1 MGNKDYSK
9 GSSWHKWDLHVHT
22 PYTHLNKEYKC
33 SEEEFIQKLCDS
45 EIDCIGLTNYFKF
58 DEKEFGLKEKIE
70 KKGIKV
76 FYNLEVR
83 LDYQNKEDQC
93 LDFHIIFSDKAKPQ
107 EIDNFLRNADAN
119 VDGTEK
125 KLADLEKDDFDKVV
139 VNFDQL
145 LECLEKESLKLR
157 GKYLLGFLSRGHGN
171 SRSSSNYKKI
181 ANKSHFLIH
190 SSDNQKALKEEQSNL
205 SSDNQKALK
214 EEQSNLSSDNQKA
227 LKEEQSN
234 LSSDNQ
240 KALKEEQSNLS
251 SDNQKALKEEQS
263 NLKKDREFWLRYN
276 KSLLQSSDA
285 HKEEQIGKKYT
296 WIKAEK
302 TFEGLK
308 QIIYEPKTRVSIDEN
323 KPQDPLYKIDCVGL
337 NFDKEVKTTNEK
349 GDTPFCYAGFN
360 ETLFFSPYFTC
371 VIGGRGSGK
380 STLLQLIAS
389 AIKNKS
395 FIKGLKYET
404 IQKYIE
410 IQPDIDIVDSV
421 EYLAQN
427 EVEEFATNVS
437 KFTEAIFNRIDS
449 KSSGKLKEL
458 EKQITKG
465 IEKFDEQIRYWQEKT
480 KLEEQ
485 LKESKKIRNKYQSII
500 DAFTDKNYLDKKDKL
515 QAKNQ
520 ALIDLEQSKKGFL
533 TFIEE
538 LKWVVNFNSKEN
550 MEEKNSYD
558 KVYNQLKQNICKELE
573 QIDINIKNGCFKSD
587 EENIRTL
594 KTEHEALSQE
604 IEEFLKEKGVSN
616 ENIGDIKNANDH
628 LANIKKN
635 IADLEHE
642 IKENANK
649 IKGFS
654 YGDIDENIEE
664 FKKQIN
670 KELNKINSTFE
681 EISKNHKEVKPI
693 TIEYRLNEDVFE
705 GVFEDFDKSV
715 DKDLKIQ
722 RHQSKIKEYLK
733 RIELKDVIDMQHAE
747 FIKELDS
754 RIENKKAAFYE
765 TMMDVFD
772 REIYFQIYQL
782 LILKHLKNVE
792 KYKIFEVRYDKR
804 ALDETSFGQKCTA
817 VLVVL
822 LSLGNNPIIIDEPE
836 AHLDSALIAKYLVT
850 LIKERK
856 QERQIIFATHNANF
870 VLNADAEL
878 IIQLKNENNK
888 IVARSFMIESDEY
901 KENLLKLEGGEKAFK
916 DRERKYGITK
926 DKN

>member
-1 MGNKDYSK
+1 MGNKDHSK

-22 PYTHLNKEYKC
+22 PYTYLNKAYQC
-33 SEEEFIQKLCDS
+33 CEEEFIQKLCDS
-45 EIDCIGLTNYFKF
+45 QIDCIGLTNYFKF
-58 DEKEFGLKEKIE
+58 NEKEFDLKEKIE
-70 KKGIKV
+70 KKDIKV

-93 LDFHIIFSDKAKPQ
+93 LDFHIIFSDKVTQQ

-119 VDGTEK
+119 VGGTEK
-125 KLADLEKDDFDKVV
+125 KLADLEKDDFDKAV

-171 SRSSSNYKKI
+171 SRSSSNHKKI
-181 ANKSHFLIH
+181 VKKVHFLIH
-190 SSDNQKALKEEQSNL
+190 SSNDQE
-205 SSDNQKALK
+205 
-214 EEQSNLSSDNQKA
+214 
-227 LKEEQSN
+227 
-234 LSSDNQ
+234 
-240 KALKEEQSNLS
+240 
-251 SDNQKALKEEQS
+251 
-263 NLKKDREFWLRYN
+263 NLKKDREFWLEYN
-276 KSLLQSSDA
+276 KPLLQSSDA
-285 HKEEQIGKKYT
+285 HKEEQIGNKYT

-337 NFDKEVKTTNEK
+337 NFDKAVKIANEK
-349 GDTPFCYAGFN
+349 GEIPFCYAGFN

-395 FIKGLKYET
+395 FVKGLEFEAK
-404 IQKYIE
+404 KYIE

-437 KFTEAIFNRIDS
+437 KFTEAIFNRMDS

-458 EKQITKG
+458 ERQITKG
-465 IEKFDEQIRYWQEKT
+465 IEKFDEQIACWQEKT
-480 KLEEQ
+480 KLEKQ
-485 LKESKKIRNKYQSII
+485 LKESEKIRKKYQNII
-500 DAFTDKNYLDKKDKL
+500 NTFTDKNYLDKKR
-515 QAKNQ
+515 QIAKTRE
-520 ALIDLEQSKKGFL
+520 ALIDLKQSKEGFL
-533 TFIEE
+533 TFIKE
-538 LKWVVNFNSKEN
+538 LKRVVNFESKEN
-550 MEEKNSYD
+550 MEAKNSYD
-558 KVYNQLKQNICKELE
+558 KVYNQLEQDICKKIEE
-573 QIDINIKNGCFKSD
+573 IDADIKNGCFKSD
-587 EENIRTL
+587 EEKIEKLESEHQTL
-594 KTEHEALSQE
+594 LQE
-604 IEEFLKEKGVSN
+604 IGEFFKEKGVSD
-616 ENIGDIKNANDH
+616 ESIGDIRNANYH
-628 LANIKKN
+628 LANIKMD
-635 IADLEHE
+635 IADLKRER
-642 IKENANK
+642 KENTNK
-649 IKGFS
+649 IEGFS
-654 YGDIDENIEE
+654 YEDIDKNIKE
-664 FKKQIN
+664 FKNQIN
-670 KELNKINSTFE
+670 EELNKINSVFE

-693 TIEYRLNEDVFE
+693 AIEYRLNEDVFE
-705 GVFEDFDKSV
+705 GVFEDFDKLV
-715 DKDLKIQ
+715 DKGFNIQ

-733 RIELKDVIDMQHAE
+733 GIELKDIIDVQCTE
-747 FIKELDS
+747 FIEKLDS
-754 RIENKKAAFYE
+754 LIENKKAAFYE
-765 TMMDVFD
+765 TMMDVFN
-772 REIYFQIYQL
+772 REIHFQIYRL
-782 LILKHLKNVE
+782 LILKHLRNVE

-804 ALDETSFGQKCTA
+804 ALNETSFGQRCTA
-817 VLVVL
+817 VLIVL

-888 IVARSFMIESDEY
+888 IIAQSFTIESDGY
-901 KENLLKLEGGEKAFK
+901 RDDLLKLEGGEEAFK
-916 DRERKYGITK
+916 NRERKYGITK

>member
-1 MGNKDYSK
+1 MGNKDHSK

-22 PYTHLNKEYKC
+22 PYTYSNKEYQC
-33 SEEEFIQKLCDS
+33 SEEDFIQKLCDS

-58 DEKEFGLKEKIE
+58 NEKEFELKEKIE
-70 KKGIKV
+70 KRGIKV

-93 LDFHIIFSDKAKPQ
+93 LDFHIIFSDKVTQQ

-119 VDGTEK
+119 VGGTEK
-125 KLADLEKDDFDKVV
+125 KLADLEKDDFDKAV

-157 GKYLLGFLSRGHGN
+157 GKYLLGFLSRGHGS
-171 SRSSSNYKKI
+171 SRSSSNYEKIVKKV
-181 ANKSHFLIH
+181 HFLIH
-190 SSDNQKALKEEQSNL
+190 SSNKQE
-205 SSDNQKALK
+205 
-214 EEQSNLSSDNQKA
+214 
-227 LKEEQSN
+227 
-234 LSSDNQ
+234 
-240 KALKEEQSNLS
+240 
-251 SDNQKALKEEQS
+251 
-263 NLKKDREFWLRYN
+263 NLKKDREFWLKYN
-276 KSLLQSSDA
+276 KPLIQSSDA
-285 HKEEQIGKKYT
+285 HEEKQIGNKYT

-308 QIIYEPKTRVSIDEN
+308 QIIYEPETRVSIDEE

-337 NFDKEVKTTNEK
+337 HFNEDIKITNEK

-360 ETLFFSPYFTC
+360 ETLFFSPNFTC

-389 AIKNKS
+389 AIKNNS
-395 FIKGLKYET
+395 FVKGLKHET

-449 KSSGKLKEL
+449 KSSGKPKEL
-458 EKQITKG
+458 EKQITKS
-465 IEKFDEQIRYWQEKT
+465 IEKFDEQIRYWQEKN

-485 LKESKKIRNKYQSII
+485 LKESEKIRKKYQSII
-500 DAFTDKNYLDKKDKL
+500 NTFTDKNYLDKKR
-515 QAKNQ
+515 QIAKKRK
-520 ALIDLEQSKKGFL
+520 ALIDLEQSKEGFL
-533 TFIEE
+533 TFIKE
-538 LKWVVNFNSKEN
+538 LKRVVNFESKEN
-550 MEEKNSYD
+550 MKENSYD
-558 KVYNQLKQNICKELE
+558 KVYNQLKQDICKELE
-573 QIDINIKNGCFKSD
+573 RIDINIKNGCFKSED
-587 EENIRTL
+587 EKIRTL
-594 KTEHEALSQE
+594 GAEREALSQE
-604 IEEFLKEKGVSN
+604 IREFLKEKGVSD
-616 ENIGDIKNANDH
+616 ESIGDIRNANDH
-628 LANIKKN
+628 LAKIKMDIN
-635 IADLEHE
+635 DLKHE

-649 IKGFS
+649 IENFS
-654 YGDIDENIEE
+654 YEDMDKNIEE
-664 FKKQIN
+664 FKDQIN
-670 KELNKINSTFE
+670 EKLSKINSAFE
-681 EISKNHKEVKPI
+681 EISKNHKEEVRLI
-693 TIEYRLNEDVFE
+693 TIKYYLNEDIFE
-705 GVFEDFDKSV
+705 GVFEDFDKLV
-715 DKDLKIQ
+715 DKGFNIQ
-722 RHQSKIKEYLK
+722 KHQSKIKEYLK
-733 RIELKDVIDMQHAE
+733 GIELKDIIDVQCAE
-747 FIKELDS
+747 FIEKLDS
-754 RIENKKAAFYE
+754 LIENKKAAFYE
-765 TMMDVFD
+765 TMMDVFN
-772 REIYFQIYQL
+772 REIHFQIYRL
-782 LILKHLKNVE
+782 LILKHLRNVE

-804 ALDETSFGQKCTA
+804 ALNEASFGQRCTA

-822 LSLGNNPIIIDEPE
+822 LSLGNNSIIIDEPE

-888 IVARSFMIESDEY
+888 IIAQSFTIESDGY
-901 KENLLKLEGGEKAFK
+901 RDDLLKLEGGEEAFK
-916 DRERKYGITK
+916 NRERKYGITK

>member
-1 MGNKDYSK
+1 MGNKDHNK
-9 GSSWHKWDLHVHT
+9 GSNWHKWDLHVHT
-22 PYTHLNKEYKC
+22 PYTNLNKAYQC
-33 SEEEFIQKLCDS
+33 CEEEFIQKLCDS
-45 EIDCIGLTNYFKF
+45 QIDCIGLTNYFKF
-58 DEKEFGLKEKIE
+58 NEKEFDLKEKIE

-93 LDFHIIFSDKAKPQ
+93 LDFHIIFSDKVTQQ

-119 VDGTEK
+119 VGGTEK
-125 KLADLEKDDFDKVV
+125 KLADLEKDDFDKAV

-171 SRSSSNYKKI
+171 SRSSSIYEKI
-181 ANKSHFLIH
+181 AKKAHFLIH
-190 SSDNQKALKEEQSNL
+190 SSNDQE
-205 SSDNQKALK
+205 
-214 EEQSNLSSDNQKA
+214 
-227 LKEEQSN
+227 
-234 LSSDNQ
+234 
-240 KALKEEQSNLS
+240 
-251 SDNQKALKEEQS
+251 
-263 NLKKDREFWLRYN
+263 NLKKDREFWLEYN
-276 KSLLQSSDA
+276 KPLLQSSDA
-285 HKEEQIGKKYT
+285 HKEEQIGNKYT

-308 QIIYEPKTRVSIDEN
+308 QIVYEPKTRVSIDEN
-323 KPQDPLYKIDCVGL
+323 KPQDPLYKIDYVRL
-337 NFDKEVKTTNEK
+337 HFDGEVKITNEK
-349 GDTPFCYAGFN
+349 GEIPFCYAGFN

-395 FIKGLKYET
+395 FVKGLELET
-404 IQKYIE
+404 KKYIE

-437 KFTEAIFNRIDS
+437 KFTEAIFNRMDS

-465 IEKFDEQIRYWQEKT
+465 IEKFDEQIACWQEKT
-480 KLEEQ
+480 KLEKQ
-485 LKESKKIRNKYQSII
+485 LKESEKIRKKYQNII
-500 DAFTDKNYLDKKDKL
+500 NTFTDKNYLDKKR
-515 QAKNQ
+515 QIAKTRE
-520 ALIDLEQSKKGFL
+520 ALIDLKQSKEGFL

-538 LKWVVNFNSKEN
+538 LKRVVNFNSKEN
-550 MEEKNSYD
+550 MKEKNSYD

-573 QIDINIKNGCFKSD
+573 EIDKHIKNGYFNSED
-587 EENIRTL
+587 EEIRTL
-594 KTEHEALSQE
+594 ESEREVLRQE
-604 IEEFLKEKGVSN
+604 IGEFLKEKGVSD
-616 ENIGDIKNANDH
+616 ENIGDIRNANHH
-628 LANIKKN
+628 LANEKMN
-635 IADLEHE
+635 IVDLERE
-642 IKENANK
+642 IKEKANK
-649 IKGFS
+649 IEGFS
-654 YGDIDENIEE
+654 YEDMDENIEE
-664 FKKQIN
+664 FKQQIN
-670 KELNKINSTFE
+670 KELNKINSVFE

-705 GVFEDFDKSV
+705 GVFEDFDKLV
-715 DKDLKIQ
+715 DKGFNIQ

-733 RIELKDVIDMQHAE
+733 EIELKSVIGMQHTE
-747 FIKELDS
+747 FTEKLDNL
-754 RIENKKAAFYE
+754 IENKKAAFYE
-765 TMMDVFD
+765 TMKDIFD
-772 REIYFQIYQL
+772 RESHFQIYRL
-782 LILKHLKNVE
+782 FVLKHLRNVE

-804 ALDETSFGQKCTA
+804 ALNETSFGQRCTA
-817 VLVVL
+817 VLIVL

-836 AHLDSALIAKYLVT
+836 ARLDSALIAKYLVT

-888 IVARSFMIESDEY
+888 IIAQSFTIESDGY
-901 KENLLKLEGGEKAFK
+901 RDDLLKLEGGEEAFK
-916 DRERKYGITK
+916 NRERKYGITK

>member
-1 MGNKDYSK
+1 MGNKDQNK
-9 GSSWHKWDLHVHT
+9 GSSWHKWDLHTHT
-22 PYTHLNKEYKC
+22 PYTHLNKAYQC
-33 SEEEFIQKLCDS
+33 SEDEFIQKLCGS

-58 DEKEFGLKEKIE
+58 DEKEFELKKRIE
-70 KKGIKV
+70 KEGIKV

-83 LDYQNKEDQC
+83 LDYQNNKDQC
-93 LDFHIIFSDKAKPQ
+93 LDFHIIFSDKVTQQ

-119 VDGTEK
+119 VGGTEK
-125 KLADLEKDDFDKVV
+125 KLADLKKDDFDKAV

-145 LECLEKESLKLR
+145 LECLEKKSLKLR

-171 SRSSSNYKKI
+171 SRSSSNYEKIVKKV
-181 ANKSHFLIH
+181 HFLIH
-190 SSDNQKALKEEQSNL
+190 SSNKQENF
-205 SSDNQKALK
+205 
-214 EEQSNLSSDNQKA
+214 
-227 LKEEQSN
+227 
-234 LSSDNQ
+234 
-240 KALKEEQSNLS
+240 
-251 SDNQKALKEEQS
+251 
-263 NLKKDREFWLRYN
+263 KKDREYWLKCN
-276 KSLLQSSDA
+276 KPLLQSSDA

-308 QIIYEPKTRVSIDEN
+308 QIIYEPETRVSIDEE
-323 KPQDPLYKIDCVGL
+323 KPQDPLYKIDSVGL
-337 NFDKEVKTTNEK
+337 NFDEEVKTTNEQD
-349 GDTPFCYAGFN
+349 DTPFCYAGFN
-360 ETLFFSPYFTC
+360 ETLFFSSNFTC

-395 FIKGLKYET
+395 FVKGLKHET

-410 IQPDIDIVDSV
+410 IQPDIDIMDSV

-449 KSSGKLKEL
+449 KSGGKLKEL
-458 EKQITKG
+458 EKQIKES
-465 IEKFDEQIRYWQEKT
+465 IEKFDEQIAYWQEKN

-485 LKESKKIRNKYQSII
+485 LKESEKIRKKHQSII
-500 DAFTDKNYLDKKDKL
+500 DAFTDKDYLDKKAKL
-515 QAKNQ
+515 QAKHQ
-520 ALIDLEQSKKGFL
+520 SLIDLKQSKEGFW
-533 TFIEE
+533 TFIKE
-538 LKWVVNFNSKEN
+538 LKRVVNFDSKEN
-550 MEEKNSYD
+550 MEEKNNYDKYD
-558 KVYNQLKQNICKELE
+558 KVYNQLKQDICKELE
-573 QIDINIKNGCFKSD
+573 QIDINIKNGCFNSED
-587 EENIRTL
+587 EKIRTL
-594 KTEHEALSQE
+594 ETEQEALSQE
-604 IEEFLKEKGVSN
+604 IGEFLKEKGVSD
-616 ENIGDIKNANDH
+616 ENIGDIRNANYH
-628 LANIKKN
+628 LANEKMN
-635 IADLEHE
+635 IADLERE
-642 IKENANK
+642 IKEIDNK

-654 YGDIDENIEE
+654 YEDIDKNIEE

-670 KELNKINSTFE
+670 EELGKINSTFE
-681 EISKNHKEVKPI
+681 EISKNHKEEVRLI
-693 TIEYRLNEDVFE
+693 TIKYYLNEDIFE
-705 GVFEDFDKSV
+705 GVFEDFDKLV
-715 DKDLKIQ
+715 DKGFNIQ

-733 RIELKDVIDMQHAE
+733 EIELKDIINMQHAE

-765 TMMDVFD
+765 TMKDIFD
-772 REIYFQIYQL
+772 REIHFQIYRL
-782 LILKHLKNVE
+782 LILKHLRNVE

-804 ALDETSFGQKCTA
+804 ALNETSFGQKCTA

-888 IVARSFMIESDEY
+888 IVVRSFTIESDEY
-901 KENLLKLEGGEKAFK
+901 RDDLLKLEGGEEAFK
-916 DRERKYGITK
+916 NRERKYGITK